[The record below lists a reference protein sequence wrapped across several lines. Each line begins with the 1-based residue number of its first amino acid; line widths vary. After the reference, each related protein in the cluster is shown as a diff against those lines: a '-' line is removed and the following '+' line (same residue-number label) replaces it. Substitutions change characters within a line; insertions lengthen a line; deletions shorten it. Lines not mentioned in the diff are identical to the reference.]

1 MIREKNQWKYMPKP
15 SSNDDQ
21 ELINNLKTIKKELK
35 LSKNSIVRKALV
47 LLVKEYEKDQT
58 TKGLILD
65 LDKYDPTKDY
75 H

>member
-1 MIREKNQWKYMPKP
+1 MPKP

-35 LSKNSIVRKALV
+35 LSKNSIVRKALI

-65 LDKYDPTKDY
+65 LDKYENEA
-75 H
+75 

>member
-1 MIREKNQWKYMPKP
+1 MIRERNQWKYMPKP

-21 ELINNLKTIKKELK
+21 ELINSLKIIKKRLK
-35 LSKNSIVRKALV
+35 LSKNSIVRKALI

-65 LDKYDPTKDY
+65 LDKYENEA
-75 H
+75 

>member
-21 ELINNLKTIKKELK
+21 ELINSLKIIKKRLK
-35 LSKNSIVRKALV
+35 LSKNSIVRKALI

-58 TKGLILD
+58 TKELMLD
-65 LDKYDPTKDY
+65 LDKYENEA
-75 H
+75 

>member
-21 ELINNLKTIKKELK
+21 ELIKSLKIIKKELK
-35 LSKNSIVRKALV
+35 LSKNSIVRKALI

-58 TKGLILD
+58 TKELILD
-65 LDKYDPTKDY
+65 LDKYENEA
-75 H
+75 

>member
-21 ELINNLKTIKKELK
+21 ELINSLKIIKKELK
-35 LSKNSIVRKALV
+35 LSKNGIVRKALI
-47 LLVKEYEKDQT
+47 LLVNEYEKDQT

-65 LDKYDPTKDY
+65 LDKYENEA
-75 H
+75 

>member
-1 MIREKNQWKYMPKP
+1 MPKP

-21 ELINNLKTIKKELK
+21 ELINSLKIIKKRLK
-35 LSKNSIVRKALV
+35 LSKNSIVRKALI

-65 LDKYDPTKDY
+65 LDKYENEA
-75 H
+75 

>member
-21 ELINNLKTIKKELK
+21 ELIKSLKIIQKELK
-35 LSKNSIVRKALV
+35 LSKNSIVRKALI
-47 LLVKEYEKDQT
+47 LLVKEYEKDQP

-65 LDKYDPTKDY
+65 LDKYENEA
-75 H
+75 

>member
-21 ELINNLKTIKKELK
+21 ELIKSLKIIKKELK
-35 LSKNSIVRKALV
+35 LSKNSLVRKALI

-65 LDKYDPTKDY
+65 LDKYENEA
-75 H
+75 

>member
-21 ELINNLKTIKKELK
+21 ELINSLKIIKKELK
-35 LSKNSIVRKALV
+35 LSKNGIVRKALI

-58 TKGLILD
+58 TKELILD
-65 LDKYDPTKDY
+65 LDKYENEA
-75 H
+75 

>member
-21 ELINNLKTIKKELK
+21 ELINSLKIIKKELK
-35 LSKNSIVRKALV
+35 LSKNGLVRKALI

-58 TKGLILD
+58 TKELILD
-65 LDKYDPTKDY
+65 LDKYENEA
-75 H
+75 

>member
-35 LSKNSIVRKALV
+35 LSKNSIVRKALI

-65 LDKYDPTKDY
+65 LDKYENEA
-75 H
+75 

>member
-1 MIREKNQWKYMPKP
+1 MEVYAKP

-21 ELINNLKTIKKELK
+21 ELINSLKIIKKELK
-35 LSKNSIVRKALV
+35 LSKNGIVRKALI

-65 LDKYDPTKDY
+65 LDKY
-75 H
+75 

>member
-15 SSNDDQ
+15 LSNDDQ
-21 ELINNLKTIKKELK
+21 ELINRLKIIKKELK
-35 LSKNSIVRKALV
+35 LSKNSIVRKALI

-65 LDKYDPTKDY
+65 LDKYENEA
-75 H
+75 

>member
-21 ELINNLKTIKKELK
+21 ELINSLKIIKKELK
-35 LSKNSIVRKALV
+35 LSKNSIVRKALI

-65 LDKYDPTKDY
+65 LDKYENEA
-75 H
+75 

>member
-21 ELINNLKTIKKELK
+21 ELINSLKIIKKELK
-35 LSKNSIVRKALV
+35 LSKNGLVRKALI

-58 TKGLILD
+58 TKGLMLD
-65 LDKYDPTKDY
+65 LDKYENEA
-75 H
+75 

>member
-1 MIREKNQWKYMPKP
+1 MPKP

-21 ELINNLKTIKKELK
+21 ELINSLKIIKKELK
-35 LSKNSIVRKALV
+35 LSKNGIVRKALI

-65 LDKYDPTKDY
+65 LDKYENEA
-75 H
+75 

>member
-21 ELINNLKTIKKELK
+21 ELIKSLKIIKKELK
-35 LSKNSIVRKALV
+35 LSKNSIVRKALI

-58 TKGLILD
+58 TKGLMLD
-65 LDKYDPTKDY
+65 LDKYENEA
-75 H
+75 

>member
-15 SSNDDQ
+15 LSNDDQ
-21 ELINNLKTIKKELK
+21 ELINSLKIIKKELK
-35 LSKNSIVRKALV
+35 LSKNSIVRKALI

-65 LDKYDPTKDY
+65 LDKYENEA
-75 H
+75 

>member
-21 ELINNLKTIKKELK
+21 ELIKSLKIIKKELK
-35 LSKNSIVRKALV
+35 LSKNSIVRKALI

-58 TKGLILD
+58 TKGLLLD
-65 LDKYDPTKDY
+65 LDKYENEA
-75 H
+75 

>member
-15 SSNDDQ
+15 SSNNDQ
-21 ELINNLKTIKKELK
+21 ELINSLKIIKKELK
-35 LSKNSIVRKALV
+35 LSKNGLVRKALI

-65 LDKYDPTKDY
+65 LDKYENEA
-75 H
+75 

>member
-21 ELINNLKTIKKELK
+21 ELINSLKIIKKELK
-35 LSKNSIVRKALV
+35 LSKNGIVRKALI

-58 TKGLILD
+58 TKWALNE
-65 LDKYDPTKDY
+65 LDKYEND
-75 H
+75 

>member
-21 ELINNLKTIKKELK
+21 ELINSLKIIKKELK
-35 LSKNSIVRKALV
+35 LSKNGIVRKALI

-65 LDKYDPTKDY
+65 LDKYENEA
-75 H
+75 

>member
-21 ELINNLKTIKKELK
+21 ELINSLKIIKKELK
-35 LSKNSIVRKALV
+35 LSKNSIVRKALI

-58 TKGLILD
+58 TKELMLD
-65 LDKYDPTKDY
+65 LDKYENEA
-75 H
+75 

>member
-1 MIREKNQWKYMPKP
+1 MPKP

-21 ELINNLKTIKKELK
+21 ELINSLKIIKKELK
-35 LSKNSIVRKALV
+35 LSKNSIVRKALI

-65 LDKYDPTKDY
+65 LDKYENEA
-75 H
+75 

>member
-15 SSNDDQ
+15 LSNDDQ
-21 ELINNLKTIKKELK
+21 ELIKSLKIIKKELK
-35 LSKNSIVRKALV
+35 LSKNSIVRKALI

-65 LDKYDPTKDY
+65 LDKYENEA
-75 H
+75 

>member
-21 ELINNLKTIKKELK
+21 ELINSLKIIKKELK
-35 LSKNSIVRKALV
+35 LSKNSIVRKALI

-58 TKGLILD
+58 TKELILD
-65 LDKYDPTKDY
+65 LDKYENEA
-75 H
+75 

>member
-21 ELINNLKTIKKELK
+21 ELINSLKIIKKELK
-35 LSKNSIVRKALV
+35 LSKNSIVRKALI

-58 TKGLILD
+58 TKGLMLD
-65 LDKYDPTKDY
+65 LDKYENEA
-75 H
+75 

>member
-1 MIREKNQWKYMPKP
+1 MNMIREKNQWKYMPKP

-21 ELINNLKTIKKELK
+21 ELIKSLKIIKKELK
-35 LSKNSIVRKALV
+35 LSKNSIVRKALI

-65 LDKYDPTKDY
+65 LDKYENEA
-75 H
+75 